1 MEVQSISK
9 QALAINQ
16 IVRAQVGTGRI
27 SLPVNGSGI
36 YTNFKH
42 ITGIGGLKNQPGY
55 SVNQLRNLDNLIDR
69 LKLLKG
75 DKVSGM
81 DFSSGE
87 KGDIEKLLESYREE
101 LYKALHTGGNFYQ
114 AGIEASGLSLN
125 ILV

>member
-27 SLPVNGSGI
+27 SLPVNGSGV

-42 ITGIGGLKNQPGY
+42 ITGIGGFKNQPAY

-75 DKVSGM
+75 DKVSSL
-81 DFSSGE
+81 DFSSVE
-87 KGDIEKLLESYREE
+87 KGDIKKLLDSFREE
-101 LYKALHTGGNFYQ
+101 LYSALHTGGNMYQ
-114 AGIEASGLSLN
+114 AGIETSGISLN
-125 ILV
+125 ILA